1 MNVKRGTLR
10 LPDYMSNNL
19 KDLLV
24 NLMNWD
30 PEKRFDVRD
39 ALAHPFFSP
48 YGSLAKPMHVSRP
61 SEPIVK
67 NPSKVLCEIT
77 NGIIRKNTN
86 NKDEGLRHPS
96 VEKKRVTHTKCYSTA
111 QSTQLKSNENVN
123 PPMLHNKILDANL
136 QNRETKSRASID
148 KFSKYLGSKPDD
160 SHIRKSSDI
169 GPYFN
174 FNARKETTAAPL
186 RAAGANRAIT
196 PSMNRE
202 GPREVLQ
209 GETKIRNHRV
219 NASLQTEISPSYG
232 GPSYSESLTPSQDNT
247 LNSSISLN
255 TTARTQTSPCRG
267 SGIVKMRKQLV

>member
-19 KDLLV
+19 KDLMV

-39 ALAHPFFSP
+39 ALLHPFFSP
-48 YGSLAKPMHVSRP
+48 YGNIAKPMHVSRP

-77 NGIIRKNTN
+77 NGIIRKNNTN
-86 NKDEGLRHPS
+86 ERNPS

-111 QSTQLKSNENVN
+111 QSTQLKSNENIN
-123 PPMLHNKILDANL
+123 PPMLNNKVLDANL
-136 QNRETKSRASID
+136 QSRELKSRAGID
-148 KFSKYLGSKPDD
+148 KYSKYLGTKPDD

-174 FNARKETTAAPL
+174 FNNARKETAAPL
-186 RAAGANRAIT
+186 RAAGANRPIT
-196 PSMNRE
+196 PVLNRD
-202 GPREVLQ
+202 GPREI
-209 GETKIRNHRV
+209 ETKIRNHRV
-219 NASLQTEISPSYG
+219 NASLQTEISPPSYG
-232 GPSYSESLTPSQDNT
+232 GPSFSELETPSHDNT

-255 TTARTQTSPCRG
+255 TTCRTQTSPCRG
-267 SGIVKMRKQLV
+267 SGKF